1 MPTAYVSLGQAEDYV
16 PMAHVSLGQAE
27 DYVPR
32 AYVSLGQAADYVP
45 CLPPD
50 PKNFKNAPPQ
60 NPKGC

>member
-1 MPTAYVSLGQAEDYV
+1 MPTAY
-16 PMAHVSLGQAE
+16 VSLGQAE

-50 PKNFKNAPPQ
+50 PKKFKNAPPQ